1 MARMTR
7 KQIVLDERRESL
19 LERMAKERGISQ
31 SQIMREALD
40 LFVKDYEEAAARKA
54 AHERLM
60 KRFEN
65 AEPLGLVG
73 PDGFLLWDRE
83 ARNRRR

>member
-1 MARMTR
+1 MIR

-19 LERMAKERGISQ
+19 LEQMAKERGISQ
-31 SQIMREALD
+31 SEIVREAIDRLARD
-40 LFVKDYEEAAARKA
+40 HEEAAARRA

-60 KRFEN
+60 KRWEN

-73 PDGFLLWDRE
+73 PDGYLLWDRE